1 MPNDVDAKRGAM
13 TCLAHVIHRGVMH
26 RDYAGYGW
34 PMGAGDTATFLDALA
49 EEARGALLTAGRRR
63 RFATGAWI
71 VREGDADRTVFVIQS
86 GRAKVTSV
94 TLAGS
99 ETVCAVESAGSL
111 VGFWE
116 AMERASGGRNASVVA
131 LEPVD
136 CREISHGEFLDLLE
150 QHPSVAVALLRLTIR
165 AMRSVDRRRPIP
177 ERADTPPRRLARL
190 LVDSIGERGTT
201 QFAPPA
207 TQSLE
212 VGLALTQQ
220 ELAGM
225 IGTSR
230 ASVVRALGV
239 LRRERIISTSPRR
252 LVVNDIAALRAL
264 AE

>member
-1 MPNDVDAKRGAM
+1 
-13 TCLAHVIHRGVMH
+13 
-26 RDYAGYGW
+26 
-34 PMGAGDTATFLDALA
+34 MGPADSATFLSALA
-49 EEARGALLTAGRRR
+49 EPERTALLSAGRRR
-63 RFATGAWI
+63 SFAPGAWI
-71 VREGDADRTVFVIQS
+71 IGEGSDDRAVFVIER

-111 VGFWE
+111 VGYWE
-116 AMERASGGRNASVVA
+116 AVEPARFGRNASVVA
-131 LEPVD
+131 LEPVE
-136 CREISHGEFLDLLE
+136 CREISQGEFLELLE
-150 QHPSVAVALLRLTIR
+150 RHPRVAVEVLRLTIR
-165 AMRSVDRRRPIP
+165 TLRSVDRRRPIP
-177 ERADTPPRRLARL
+177 ERGDTPPRRLARL
-190 LVDSIGERGTT
+190 LVDCLNERETT
-201 QFAPPA
+201 QHVEPA
-207 TQSLE
+207 TQSLD

-239 LRRERIISTSPRR
+239 LRRDSIISTSPRR

>member
-1 MPNDVDAKRGAM
+1 MGS
-13 TCLAHVIHRGVMH
+13 
-26 RDYAGYGW
+26 RDS
-34 PMGAGDTATFLDALA
+34 ATFLDALA
-49 EEARGALLTAGRRR
+49 EEARRALLTAGRRR
-63 RFATGAWI
+63 RVAAGAWI
-71 VREGDADRTVFVIQS
+71 VREGDADRTVFVIERGS
-86 GRAKVTSV
+86 AKITSV

-99 ETVCAVESAGSL
+99 ETVCAVESAGSV
-111 VGFWE
+111 VGYWE
-116 AMERASGGRNASVVA
+116 AMERAPDGRNASVVA
-131 LEPVD
+131 LEPLE
-136 CREISHGEFLDLLE
+136 CREISHGEFVDLVE
-150 QHPSVAVALLRLTIR
+150 GHPSVAVGLLRLTIR
-165 AMRSVDRRRPIP
+165 TMRSVDRRRPIP

-190 LVDSIGERGTT
+190 LVDCVGERGTT
-201 QFAPPA
+201 QFAQPA
-207 TQSLE
+207 NQGLE

>member
-1 MPNDVDAKRGAM
+1 
-13 TCLAHVIHRGVMH
+13 
-26 RDYAGYGW
+26 
-34 PMGAGDTATFLDALA
+34 MGSGDSATFLDALA
-49 EEARGALLTAGRRR
+49 EEARTALLTAGRRR
-63 RFATGAWI
+63 RFAAGVWI
-71 VREGDADRTVFVIQS
+71 IREGDVDRTVFVIQR

-111 VGFWE
+111 VGYWE
-116 AMERASGGRNASVVA
+116 AVERAPGGRNASVVA
-131 LEPVD
+131 LEPVE
-136 CREISHGEFLDLLE
+136 CREISHGEFVDLLE
-150 QHPSVAVALLRLTIR
+150 EHPSVAVALLRLTIHT
-165 AMRSVDRRRPIP
+165 MRSVDRRRPIP

-190 LVDSIGERGTT
+190 LVDCVGERGA
-201 QFAPPA
+201 QFAHPA

-230 ASVVRALGV
+230 ASLVRALGV
-239 LRRERIISTSPRR
+239 LRRDRIISTSPRR

>member
-1 MPNDVDAKRGAM
+1 MGP
-13 TCLAHVIHRGVMH
+13 
-26 RDYAGYGW
+26 GYS
-34 PMGAGDTATFLDALA
+34 ATFLGALA
-49 EEARGALLTAGRRR
+49 DPERTALLTAGRRR

-71 VREGDADRTVFVIQS
+71 IREGDDDRAVFVIER
-86 GRAKVTSV
+86 GRAKVTSF

-111 VGFWE
+111 VGYWE
-116 AMERASGGRNASVVA
+116 AVEPAALARNATVVA
-131 LEPVD
+131 LEPVE
-136 CREISHGEFLDLLE
+136 CREISRKEFLAVLE
-150 QHPSVAVALLRLTIR
+150 NHPRVAIALLRLTIR
-165 AMRSVDRRRPIP
+165 TLRAVDRRRPIP

-190 LVDSIGERGTT
+190 LAHCVSEQDTT
-201 QFAPPA
+201 QDVNPAP
-207 TQSLE
+207 QSVD

-239 LRRERIISTSPRR
+239 LRRENIISTSPRR

-264 AE
+264 AD